1 LARLGSIFA
10 VIAAMSLSTTVAA
23 AAAGGG
29 MELRARVEGVGDKVL
44 RAEIERAIGEEHGA
58 PANRVDAR
66 RRARLAA
73 QNAIAL
79 LRSEGYYDETAE
91 PDIGEGEHPTAMV
104 RIELGPRTTIDKAE
118 VQWKGAE
125 PDAAARAAALA
136 DLKLKTGSPAR
147 AADVLAAQGRVIA
160 ALQLKG
166 YANAKVV
173 PQPPV
178 VDHATHTM
186 HPVFAIAAG
195 AIVHLDG
202 LKLENKSKT
211 KAPFIK
217 KLAPWKTG
225 DVYKP
230 YDLAELERRLLDTGV
245 YDSITVALAPAPNAD
260 GLTPVVVGVADR
272 TKHSFSFS
280 AGYSTTE
287 GVDLDTT
294 WSTFNVLDSA
304 DTLSVFAKAQEI
316 DSRIGVTLSLPDFW
330 SPSQT
335 LKFGPDVFRDVTNA
349 YTTTGA
355 EFVVDLT
362 QRYGKTSFLTRG
374 ISFVA
379 SRIDDHELGELD
391 IFAIRPLGEYAL
403 DQTDNPLNATKGWK
417 WDTRVEPIGI
427 LGQEQLVYLK
437 VQSQVSSYWAL
448 DSDGTTVLAARVQG
462 GSIIGG
468 KIPQVPA
475 SDRFFAGGGGTV
487 RGYTYQNV
495 GPHYPDNTPQGGL
508 SLLDGSLEL
517 RRKLLGPF
525 GAVLFAD
532 SGSVGTLATP
542 SVSHIASSVGL
553 GLRYDLGFAP
563 LRVDFAFPLNQID
576 GVSQGPVQVYLSIGQ
591 SF

>member
-1 LARLGSIFA
+1 MARLGSTLA
-10 VIAAMSLSTTVAA
+10 VIAAMSLQATIATAA
-23 AAAGGG
+23 ARGG
-29 MELRARVEGVGDKVL
+29 MELRARVDGVGDKAL
-44 RAEIERAIGEEHGA
+44 RAEIERAVGDEHGP
-58 PANRVDAR
+58 PANGVDAR

-73 QNAIAL
+73 QNATAL
-79 LRSEGYYDETAE
+79 LRSEGYYDETAA
-91 PDIGEGEHPTAMV
+91 PDVGEGEHPAAIV
-104 RIELGPRTTIDKAE
+104 RIDLGPRTTIADAA
-118 VQWKGAE
+118 VQWQGAE
-125 PDAAARAAALA
+125 PNAAARAAALA
-136 DLKLKTGSPAR
+136 DLKLKDGSPAR
-147 AADVLAAQGRVIA
+147 AVDVLAAQGRLIA

-166 YANAKVV
+166 YANAKAV
-173 PQPPV
+173 PKPPV

-186 HPVFAIAAG
+186 HPIFVIDAG
-195 AIVHLDG
+195 ALVRLDG
-202 LKLENKSKT
+202 LRIEAKSKT

-225 DVYKP
+225 DVYQP

-272 TKHSFSFS
+272 TKHSFSFG

-287 GVDLDTT
+287 GADLDTS
-294 WSTFNVLDSA
+294 WSTYNVLDSA

-316 DSRIGVTLSLPDFW
+316 DSRVGVTLSLPDFW

-335 LKFGPDVFRDVTNA
+335 LKVGPDVFNDVTNA
-349 YTTTGA
+349 YSTTGA

-362 QRYGKTSFLTRG
+362 QRYGKTSFFTRG

-379 SRIDDHELGELD
+379 SRIDDHELGGLD
-391 IFAIRPLGEYAL
+391 IFAIRPLAEYSL

-437 VQSQVSSYWAL
+437 VQSEVSSYWAL
-448 DSDGTTVLAARVQG
+448 DSDATTVLAGRLQG

-517 RRKLLGPF
+517 RRKVAGPF
-525 GAVLFAD
+525 GVVLFAD

-542 SVSHIASSVGL
+542 SVSHIASSIGL

-563 LRVDFAFPLNQID
+563 LRVDFAAPLNTID
-576 GVSQGPVQVYLSIGQ
+576 GVRQPPVQVYLSIGQ

>member
-1 LARLGSIFA
+1 MSFPAA
-10 VIAAMSLSTTVAA
+10 IAMAA
-23 AAAGGG
+23 QRGG
-29 MELRARVEGVGDKVL
+29 MELRARVEGVSDKAL
-44 RAEIERAIGEEHGA
+44 RAAIERAIGEEHGA

-73 QNAIAL
+73 QNATAL

-91 PDIGEGEHPTAMV
+91 PDIGDGEAPAALV
-104 RIELGPRTTIDKAE
+104 RIELGPRTTVADAE
-118 VQWKGAE
+118 VRWKGAE
-125 PDAAARAAALA
+125 PDAAARSAAVT
-136 DLKLKTGSPAR
+136 DMKLKTGSPAR
-147 AADVLAAQGRVIA
+147 AVDVLAAQGRVVA

-166 YANAKVV
+166 YANAKAL
-173 PQPPV
+173 PEPPV

-186 HPVFAIAAG
+186 HPVFVVNAG
-195 AIVHLDG
+195 ALVRLDG
-202 LKLENKSKT
+202 LRLEAKSKT
-211 KAPFIK
+211 KAAFIT

-225 DVYKP
+225 EIYKP
-230 YDLAELERRLLDTGV
+230 YDVAELERRLLDTGV

-272 TKHSFSFS
+272 TKHSFSFG

-287 GVDLDTT
+287 GADLDTT
-294 WSTFNVLDSA
+294 WSTFNVLNSA

-335 LKFGPDVFRDVTNA
+335 LKIGPDVFNDVTNA
-349 YTTTGA
+349 YSTSGA

-379 SRIDDHELGELD
+379 SRIDDHELGGLD
-391 IFAIRPLGEYAL
+391 IFAIRPLVEYAL
-403 DQTDNPLNATKGWK
+403 DHTDNPLNATKGWK

-437 VQSQVSSYWAL
+437 VQTQISSYWSL
-448 DSDGTTVLAARVQG
+448 DPDGTTVLAGRVQG

-468 KIPQVPA
+468 RIPQVPA

-487 RGYTYQNV
+487 RGYSYQNV
-495 GPHYPDNTPQGGL
+495 GPHYPDNTPEGGL
-508 SLLDGSLEL
+508 SLLDASLEL
-517 RRKLLGPF
+517 RRKLSGPF

-532 SGSVGTLATP
+532 SGSVGTLPTP
-542 SVSHIASSVGL
+542 SVSHIASSVGI

>member
-1 LARLGSIFA
+1 MVRLGSTLA
-10 VIAAMSLSTTVAA
+10 VIAAMSLPAAIAA
-23 AAAGGG
+23 AAARGG
-29 MELRARVEGVGDKVL
+29 MELRARVEGVSDKAL
-44 RAEIERAIGEEHGA
+44 RTEIERAIGEEHGP
-58 PANRVDAR
+58 PANGVDAR

-73 QNAIAL
+73 QNATAL
-79 LRSEGYYDETAE
+79 LRSEGYYDETVA
-91 PDIGEGEHPTAMV
+91 PDVGEGEHPAAIV
-104 RIELGPRTTIDKAE
+104 RIDLGPRTAIADAQ
-118 VQWKGAE
+118 VQWQGAE
-125 PDAAARAAALA
+125 PDAAARSAAVA
-136 DLKLKTGSPAR
+136 DLKLKNGSPAR
-147 AADVLAAQGRVIA
+147 AVDVLAAQGRVIA
-160 ALQLKG
+160 ALQAKG
-166 YANAKVV
+166 YANAK
-173 PQPPV
+173 PTPKPPV

-186 HPVFAIAAG
+186 HPVFVIDAG
-195 AIVHLDG
+195 ALVRLDG
-202 LKLENKSKT
+202 LKIEAKSKT

-217 KLAPWKTG
+217 KLAPWKSG
-225 DVYKP
+225 DIYKP

-245 YDSITVALAPAPNAD
+245 YDSITVALAPTPNAD

-272 TKHSFSFS
+272 TKHSFSFG

-287 GVDLDTT
+287 GPDLDTT

-304 DTLSVFAKAQEI
+304 DTLSIFAKAQQI
-316 DSRIGVTLSLPDFW
+316 DSRVGVTLSLPDFW

-335 LKFGPDVFRDVTNA
+335 LKVGPDVFNDVTNA
-349 YTTTGA
+349 YTTSGA

-379 SRIDDHELGELD
+379 SRIDDHELGGLD
-391 IFAIRPLGEYAL
+391 IFAIRPLGEYSL
-403 DQTDNPLNATKGWK
+403 DQTDNPLAATKGWK

-448 DSDGTTVLAARVQG
+448 DSDGTTVLAGRVQG

-495 GPHYPDNTPQGGL
+495 GPHYLDNTPQGGL

-517 RRKLLGPF
+517 RRKVAGPF
-525 GAVLFAD
+525 GVVLFAD

-542 SVSHIASSVGL
+542 SISHIASSIGL

-563 LRVDFAFPLNQID
+563 LRVDFAAPLNTID
-576 GVSQGPVQVYLSIGQ
+576 GVRQPPVQVYLSIGQ